1 MSTIAFVE
9 KVNSRSGTGRNGKP
23 YTLYSMKLMDETG
36 SSLPGWYNCG
46 FDRPPCQERD
56 YVKLE
61 ATPKGDNFD
70 VVKGSIK
77 VSKNPPKAPT
87 SEYEQKRNASG
98 GGGGRAATVKTSEL
112 FGQIGGYNTED
123 DIRRISYMNAR
134 SDALRLVDI
143 LVSEKALALPAATSK
158 AGAASR
164 FDIITEAVDKL
175 TVQFFFDAATG
186 RKIGDPEGDAAK
198 ADGDFKL
205 PSDEGFESQPE
216 DDPVF
221 EDAEAVA
228 ETDGFDFE

>member
-23 YTLYSMKLMDETG
+23 YTLYSLKLMDDHG
-36 SSLPGWYNCG
+36 QSLPGWYNCG
-46 FDRPPCQERD
+46 FDKPACQERD

-77 VSKNPPKAPT
+77 VSKNPPKAPQ
-87 SEYEQKRNASG
+87 SEYEQKRAAS

-123 DIRRISYMNAR
+123 DIRRMSYSAAR
-134 SDALRLVDI
+134 SDALRLVEI

-175 TVQFFFDAATG
+175 TVEFFFDAATG
-186 RKIGDPEGDAAK
+186 RKIGDPEGDAVA
-198 ADGDFKL
+198 AD
-205 PSDEGFESQPE
+205 DEFELESE
-216 DDPVF
+216 DDF
-221 EDAEAVA
+221 EETEAVA